1 MAAGITAGEAARSGF
16 DRAGLQLIEMRESR
30 WIPAAFL
37 FLHPANISRE

>member
-1 MAAGITAGEAARSGF
+1 MAARITAAEAARSGF

-37 FLHPANISRE
+37 FLRSAEMTGE